1 MKYTLIIGIQYK
13 KFKNPAKITL
23 QIGDRFIDTFDME
36 KDYLHINDTM
46 GQKENHWFEK
56 WNEPFYDCANRA
68 NDPHNSIPSFY
79 KIYQI
84 EEEYLNDFL
93 DIKIEN
99 SNNDYT
105 NSFMKRNSMLK
116 LSIVCLFPRVLAN
129 NLGQRLRE
137 VCTKINFVDKG
148 NFKTAEEKWK
158 HNPDYWGNKP
168 TWPIPDSFVEIRNS
182 ARTQESREIKGRYD
196 WIGGSFTARF
206 PIRKKHK
213 VKYLGSLRHKEQGFI
228 LPAHNETHFIASYKP
243 LLNIYDED

>member
-93 DIKIEN
+93 DC
-99 SNNDYT
+99 
-105 NSFMKRNSMLK
+105 FH
-116 LSIVCLFPRVLAN
+116 V
-129 NLGQRLRE
+129 
-137 VCTKINFVDKG
+137 
-148 NFKTAEEKWK
+148 
-158 HNPDYWGNKP
+158 YWL
-168 TWPIPDSFVEIRNS
+168 T
-182 ARTQESREIKGRYD
+182 T
-196 WIGGSFTARF
+196 
-206 PIRKKHK
+206 
-213 VKYLGSLRHKEQGFI
+213 
-228 LPAHNETHFIASYKP
+228 
-243 LLNIYDED
+243 